1 MISQLEK
8 EWLTVFPEK
17 AFEYSFLDQQ
27 LKEQYAVFQNFGRII
42 QSFSGIAILISCL
55 GVYGLVLF
63 IVQRKVKEIGVRKV
77 LGASISSILQLIYKD
92 FALLLFIGF
101 VVATPLSYYLLNQW
115 LSNFTYHTA
124 IDVPTYLLSFLL
136 VMAIVS
142 LTISYQAI
150 RAARANPVK
159 SLRSE

>member
-1 MISQLEK
+1 
-8 EWLTVFPEK
+8 
-17 AFEYSFLDQQ
+17 
-27 LKEQYAVFQNFGRII
+27 
-42 QSFSGIAILISCL
+42 
-55 GVYGLVLF
+55 
-63 IVQRKVKEIGVRKV
+63 
-77 LGASISSILQLIYKD
+77 
-92 FALLLFIGF
+92 LLFIGF